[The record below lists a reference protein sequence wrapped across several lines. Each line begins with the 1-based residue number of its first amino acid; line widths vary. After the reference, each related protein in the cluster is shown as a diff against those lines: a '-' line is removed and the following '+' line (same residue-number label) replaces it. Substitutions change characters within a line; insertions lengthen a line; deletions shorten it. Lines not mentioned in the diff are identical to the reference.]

1 MGKLNTVGSP
11 MHYGYFVVLGL
22 CVLMGNPIATNAQTS
37 PQTNAQTT
45 TQNTDQ
51 STASDKTTI
60 LTEANRLS
68 DLGFKDYQM
77 SRFERAIE
85 YWTQSLELYR
95 SINAQIEEGRSLGGI
110 GSSYD
115 ALSQYNPALDYQQKR
130 LALAK
135 SITDRRGEG
144 RALGHL
150 GEIYENLAEYE
161 KAIDYQNQSL
171 KISQEVK
178 DRGGE
183 LKALGNLGVNYF
195 SLADYKKALQY
206 QEQSLTIAVEIKDR
220 VGEHKALGNIGVNY
234 FSLSKYEKAIDYQ
247 NQSLK
252 IALEINDRRGE
263 GNALGNLGLNYYALN
278 DYPKAI
284 DHYNRRIV
292 IALDIKDKRGEANAL
307 GNLGLAYYASNE
319 PQKAIE
325 YHLRRIK
332 ASRSIKDLRGEGQ
345 SLGYLGNT
353 YFSLSDYA
361 KAIEYQDQSL
371 AIAVKIKNKQ
381 TEGKSLGYLG
391 NTYFYLGN
399 YAKAIEY
406 QSKSLEIADRIGD
419 DRGKSQSLGYLG
431 LTYHAM
437 KNYSK
442 AIEYHEKRLPIAIKI
457 KDRRGAGNTLAN
469 LGLTYHA
476 LGQETKALESYE
488 KSLAFAREINAQR
501 RQGSVLGSLGVT
513 YEALGNYD
521 KAIDYHEQSLAIAR
535 EMKDKEAE
543 GVALNNMG
551 STLVRQ
557 KQPELAIIFY
567 KQSVNIREGIRK
579 KIEKLDRDL
588 QESYTQTVVSTY
600 RTLAD
605 LLLNQGR
612 VLEAQQVLELLK
624 IQELRDYT
632 RDTRSSDKTEGSP
645 LNPLEKP
652 IPIVMND
659 KITIGA
665 QLTECEEKKCEN
677 RPQLLVQREDANK
690 KLNGLI
696 DRLKNLLND
705 QELKDPA
712 QLKNDRFTSAA
723 QKVILA
729 NPNSKT
735 VLVYP
740 LVLED
745 KLWLVWG
752 SQAGD
757 SVIFD
762 SQLVPVTRKELS
774 ATVGTLQSL
783 LSDKQSDKQELQQTS
798 QKLYQWLIAPIRDQL
813 NKNGVKQ
820 IVFSLDRATRYIP
833 MGALYDGKQYLVEN
847 FAISTI
853 LSAETDTTNKLSSNI
868 ADNTILGLGLTEAV
882 SGFNPLPFVKTEL
895 DSIIQS
901 PGPYPGLKL
910 FDRNFTETSLRDNLA
925 RHRILHIATH
935 GQFISGNP
943 EDSFLI
949 LGDGQK
955 LSIPTIKT
963 MTDLRDTHLVVLS
976 ACETG
981 KGGADKEGIE
991 VAGIGH
997 YFLLNG
1003 AKSVMPSLW
1012 LVNDPATSLLMR
1024 DFYRRL
1030 PLSSSKS
1037 EALRQVQVSFI
1048 TEKLTQKDIRSNAQM
1063 VDFTHPYYWA
1073 PFILIGNSQ

>member
-1 MGKLNTVGSP
+1 MGKLNTIGCSMVYGWSTAVGLCILMGSP
-11 MHYGYFVVLGL
+11 
-22 CVLMGNPIATNAQTS
+22 IAANAQTS
-37 PQTNAQTT
+37 TQTN
-45 TQNTDQ
+45 TQPTIQNP
-51 STASDKTTI
+51 ALDKATV
-60 LTEANRLS
+60 LAEANRLS

-85 YWTQSLELYR
+85 YWKQSLALYR

-115 ALSQYNPALDYQQKR
+115 ALSQYDQALDYQQKR

-171 KISQEVK
+171 KIAQEVK

-206 QEQSLTIAVEIKDR
+206 QEQSLTIALEIKDR

-284 DHYNRRIV
+284 DHYNRRII

-406 QSKSLEIADRIGD
+406 QSKSLDIADKIGD

-437 KNYSK
+437 KDYSK

-521 KAIDYHEQSLAIAR
+521 KATDYHEQSLAIAR

-659 KITIGA
+659 KITIGV

-677 RPQLLVQREDANK
+677 RPQLLAQRDDANK

-762 SQLVPVTRKELS
+762 SKLVPVTRKELS
-774 ATVGTLQSL
+774 STVGTLQSL

-935 GQFISGNP
+935 GQFVSGNP

-1030 PLSSSKS
+1030 PLSTSKS